1 MYRITMLLKTNNFI
15 KQFGLIIGIS
25 TMLLLGGCAN
35 IGGED
40 ISLLPQSKILDKLEV
55 PPGLSPLDDPQEFA
69 IADSQEPITTSGLS
83 EAQITTFSNIRLFE
97 EYERFKQLD
106 RGENLS
112 AEEFQVALAEGR
124 GIFKVREFSNEENK
138 GRVLVVDSFYN
149 VWPRVINA
157 LEELE
162 IAILERDAERGV
174 ISVYGIEIQNP
185 PTLAQRLKL
194 KQYTGRIDELH
205 LTNPNPD
212 VTVIVPK
219 TTEGHEVDYKSSSRF
234 TKRMRYLL
242 LSSYNVMPTGEV
254 DTAVATVSKKKV
266 RTADGQTLIILSEPY
281 DSAWERVG
289 RTLVVSNLSISNS
302 NRSAGEYSISYA
314 PVIIEKEAAWK
325 FWIKNKEVKTIGDS
339 VQFLVRLKRLSDGVS
354 IEILSTEAENEELA
368 LDLLDVLYSRMVT

>member
-1 MYRITMLLKTNNFI
+1 MLLKINNFI
-15 KQFGLIIGIS
+15 KDFGLICCIS
-25 TMLLLGGCAN
+25 ATLVLGGCAN

-69 IADSQEPITTSGLS
+69 VSDSQEPITTSGLS
-83 EAQITTFSNIRLFE
+83 DTQIKTFSNIRLFE

-124 GIFKVREFSNEENK
+124 GIFKVREFSNDEDK
-138 GRVLVVDSFYN
+138 GRILVVDNVYN
-149 VWPRVINA
+149 VWPRVINV

-174 ISVYGIEIQNP
+174 ISVYGIEMQNA

-194 KQYTGRIDELH
+194 KKYTGRIDELH
-205 LTNPNPD
+205 FTNSNSD
-212 VTVIVPK
+212 VTVIIPK
-219 TTEGHEVDYKSSSRF
+219 TAEGHEVDYASSSRF
-234 TKRMRYLL
+234 AKRMRYLL
-242 LSSYNVMPTGEV
+242 LASYNVLPTGAV
-254 DTAVATVSKKKV
+254 DSAIATVSKKKV

-289 RTLVVSNLSISNS
+289 RTLVVSNLSISDS

-325 FWIKNKEVKTIGDS
+325 FWIRNKETKTIGES
-339 VQFLVRLKRLSDGVS
+339 VQFLVRLKRLDDGVS
-354 IEILSTEAENEELA
+354 IEILSNEAEHEELA